1 MSGKGNRPLR
11 CRVYDT
17 VYTPIGDKSLA
28 SIYSY
33 VMIFLIVISLLPLCF
48 KQEYPVFRITD
59 LVVTVLFIVDYLLRW
74 GTADFALGKGV
85 KSFAIYP
92 FTPMAI
98 IDLLS
103 ILPFF
108 LPMNPGFKALR
119 LFRMVRALRA
129 IRFIRESRSFRIIG
143 NVLKRERRL
152 LLSVGALALG
162 YVLACALVIFNVEPD
177 SFNTFF
183 DAIYWACVSLTT
195 VGYGDIYPVSDLGR
209 VVTMLSSLIGVAL
222 IALPAGILTGGYMDE
237 MRKEASSTQRQD
249 L

>member
-1 MSGKGNRPLR
+1 MANNSNLRSGIYRL
-11 CRVYDT
+11 VY
-17 VYTPIGDKSLA
+17 VSDKQSKTGTAYDYL
-28 SIYSY
+28 
-33 VMIFLIVISLLPLCF
+33 MIIAIIVSLLPLCF

-59 LVVTVLFIVDYLLRW
+59 LVVTVLFIIDYALRW
-74 GTADFALGKGV
+74 STADLDLRKGA
-85 KSFAIYP
+85 KSFVIYP
-92 FTPMAI
+92 FTPIAI

-108 LPMNPGFKALR
+108 LPMNPSFKALR
-119 LFRMVRALRA
+119 LLRMVRALRA

-143 NVLKRERRL
+143 NVLKRERTL

-177 SFNTFF
+177 SFKTFF

-222 IALPAGILTGGYMDE
+222 VALPAGILTGGYMDE
-237 MRKEASSTQRQD
+237 MRKETERAKSR
-249 L
+249 